1 MKLLPWLNIEQPAI
15 SIWRTSFVLESTF
28 VSCYWWIMWQGNH
41 YWKVSHWV
49 FNSEDCESI

>member
-1 MKLLPWLNIEQPAI
+1 MKWLPWLNLEQPAI
-15 SIWRTSFVLESTF
+15 SIWSTSFVLESTF